1 MKEQFKIRYPIN
13 SLFPLTCTYLNS
25 ELVSTSK
32 TYKSMSRPLN
42 LAQKQNMEE
51 CSENFYRSI

>member
-1 MKEQFKIRYPIN
+1 MRERLKAGYAMDSPFTLRR
-13 SLFPLTCTYLNS
+13 THLNA
-25 ELVSTSK
+25 EPVSTSK

-51 CSENFYRSI
+51 F